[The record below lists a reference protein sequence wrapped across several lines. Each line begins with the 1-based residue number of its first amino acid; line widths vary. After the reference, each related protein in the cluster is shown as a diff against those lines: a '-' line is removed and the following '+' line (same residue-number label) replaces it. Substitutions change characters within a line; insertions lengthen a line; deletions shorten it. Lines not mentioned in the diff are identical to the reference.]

1 MATTL
6 LQLVLAY
13 GTLILIVWTFVD
25 ALRFSREDYRHA
37 ERMPRVAWLT
47 AIGFCFGGAVSNML
61 AVRLGSDLSAAVPFY
76 GGQPP
81 AADAAKAIA
90 ALNDKEYQ
98 QRTLKVREANDKR
111 DKEEREGSETDA

>member
-47 AIGFCFGGAVSNML
+47 AIGFCFGMLLWLGAWRADEPFGPRSLMWFASV
-61 AVRLGSDLSAAVPFY
+61 AVCAVYFLDMRPRL
-76 GGQPP
+76 
-81 AADAAKAIA
+81 
-90 ALNDKEYQ
+90 LNA
-98 QRTLKVREANDKR
+98 RI
-111 DKEEREGSETDA
+111 ERNR